1 MTPVVMIPG
10 MMCDERIFA
19 HQIEE
24 LSTDTDIYIADI
36 SKYSSIQELAS
47 DVLENSPPK
56 FFLVGHS
63 MGGIVAMEMCSQEPD
78 RIEKLVIMDSNPK
91 PELEETK
98 LKREPQIRDVISGNL
113 AQVMKEEMKPNY
125 LADSYK
131 QKDILNT
138 CMEMA
143 LTLGPEV
150 FVRQSRAL
158 QSRDDQQSTLM
169 ELDIPVLIMCGSEDK
184 LCSLE
189 KHELMHNIIND
200 SKLEVIKNAGHLP
213 TLEQPTKTTE
223 VLKTWL
229 MN

>member
-98 LKREPQIRDVISGNL
+98 LKREPQIRDVVSGNL

-158 QSRDDQQSTLM
+158 QGRDDQQSTL
-169 ELDIPVLIMCGSEDK
+169 EDLDIPVLIMCGSEDK

-200 SKLEVIKNAGHLP
+200 SKLEVVMGAGHMP
-213 TLEQPTKTTE
+213 TLEQPQKTTE
-223 VLKTWL
+223 VIKSWL

>member
-19 HQIEE
+19 HQIKE
-24 LSTDTDIYIADI
+24 LGTDTEVYIADI

-98 LKREPQIRDVISGNL
+98 LKREPQIRNVISGNL

-158 QSRDDQQSTLM
+158 QDRDDQQSTLKD
-169 ELDIPVLIMCGSEDK
+169 LNIPVLIMCGAEDK

-200 SKLEVIKNAGHLP
+200 SKLEVVMDAGHMP
-213 TLEQPTKTTE
+213 TLEQPQKTTE
-223 VLKTWL
+223 VIKSWL

>member
-98 LKREPQIRDVISGNL
+98 IKREPQIRNVISGNL

-158 QSRDDQQSTLM
+158 QSRDDQQSTLKD
-169 ELDIPVLIMCGSEDK
+169 LDIPVLIMCGSDDK

-200 SKLEVIKNAGHLP
+200 SKLEVVMDAGHMP
-213 TLEQPTKTTE
+213 TLEQPQKTTE
-223 VLKTWL
+223 VIKSWLK
-229 MN
+229 N

>member
-24 LSTDTDIYIADI
+24 LGTDTEVYIADI

-47 DVLENSPPK
+47 DVLKNSPPN

-91 PELEETK
+91 SELEETK
-98 LKREPQIRDVISGNL
+98 LKREPQIRNVISGNL

-158 QSRDDQQSTLM
+158 QGRDDQQSTL
-169 ELDIPVLIMCGSEDK
+169 EDLDIPVLIMCGSEDK

-200 SKLEVIKNAGHLP
+200 SKLEVVMGAGHMP
-213 TLEQPTKTTE
+213 TLEQPQKTTE
-223 VLKTWL
+223 VIKSWL

>member
-19 HQIEE
+19 HQIKE
-24 LSTDTDIYIADI
+24 LGTDTEVYIADI

-158 QSRDDQQSTLM
+158 QSRDDQQSTLKD
-169 ELDIPVLIMCGSEDK
+169 LDIPVLIMCGSDDK

-200 SKLEVIKNAGHLP
+200 SKLEVVMDAGHMP
-213 TLEQPTKTTE
+213 TLEQPQKTTE
-223 VLKTWL
+223 VIKSWLK
-229 MN
+229 N

>member
-24 LSTDTDIYIADI
+24 LGTDTEVYIADI

-98 LKREPQIRDVISGNL
+98 IKREPQIRNVISGNL

-158 QSRDDQQSTLM
+158 QGRDDQQSTL
-169 ELDIPVLIMCGSEDK
+169 EDLDIPVLIMCGSEDK

-200 SKLEVIKNAGHLP
+200 SKLEVVMDAGHMP
-213 TLEQPTKTTE
+213 TLEQPQKTTE
-223 VLKTWL
+223 VIKSWL

>member
-24 LSTDTDIYIADI
+24 LGTDTEVYIADI

-78 RIEKLVIMDSNPK
+78 RIEKLVIMDSNHK
-91 PELEETK
+91 SELEETK

-158 QSRDDQQSTLM
+158 QDRDDQQSTLKD
-169 ELDIPVLIMCGSEDK
+169 LNIPVLIMCGAEDK

-189 KHELMHNIIND
+189 RHELMHNIIND
-200 SKLEVIKNAGHLP
+200 SKLEVVMDAGHMP
-213 TLEQPTKTTE
+213 TLEQPQKTTE
-223 VLKTWL
+223 VIKSWL

>member
-19 HQIEE
+19 HQIKE
-24 LSTDTDIYIADI
+24 LGTDTEVYIADI

-98 LKREPQIRDVISGNL
+98 LKREPQIKNVISGNL

-158 QSRDDQQSTLM
+158 QGRDDQQSTL
-169 ELDIPVLIMCGSEDK
+169 EDLDIPVLIMCGSEDK
-184 LCSLE
+184 LCSIE

-200 SKLEVIKNAGHLP
+200 SKLEVVMGAGHMP
-213 TLEQPTKTTE
+213 TLEQPQKTTE
-223 VLKTWL
+223 VIKSWL

>member
-1 MTPVVMIPG
+1 MIPG

-24 LSTDTDIYIADI
+24 LGTDTEVYIADI

-98 LKREPQIRDVISGNL
+98 LKREPQIRDVVSGNL

-158 QSRDDQQSTLM
+158 QGRDDQQSTL
-169 ELDIPVLIMCGSEDK
+169 EDLDIPVLIMCGSEDK

-200 SKLEVIKNAGHLP
+200 SKLEVVMGAGHMP
-213 TLEQPTKTTE
+213 TLEQPQKTTE
-223 VLKTWL
+223 VIKSWL

>member
-24 LSTDTDIYIADI
+24 LGTDTEVYIADI

-98 LKREPQIRDVISGNL
+98 LKREPQIRNVISGNL

-158 QSRDDQQSTLM
+158 QSRDDQQSTLKD
-169 ELDIPVLIMCGSEDK
+169 LDIPVLIMCGSEDK

-200 SKLEVIKNAGHLP
+200 SKLEVVMDAGHMP
-213 TLEQPTKTTE
+213 TLEQPQKTTE
-223 VLKTWL
+223 VIKSWLK
-229 MN
+229 N

>member
-24 LSTDTDIYIADI
+24 LGTDTEVYIADI

-98 LKREPQIRDVISGNL
+98 IKREPQIRNVISGNL

-158 QSRDDQQSTLM
+158 QDRDDQQSTLKD
-169 ELDIPVLIMCGSEDK
+169 LNIPVLIMCGAEDK

-200 SKLEVIKNAGHLP
+200 SKLEVVMDAGHMP
-213 TLEQPTKTTE
+213 TLEQPQKTTE
-223 VLKTWL
+223 VIKSWL

>member
-24 LSTDTDIYIADI
+24 LGTDTEVYIADI

-98 LKREPQIRDVISGNL
+98 LKREPQIRNVISGNL

-158 QSRDDQQSTLM
+158 QDRDDQQSTLKD
-169 ELDIPVLIMCGSEDK
+169 LDIPVLIMCGAEDK

-200 SKLEVIKNAGHLP
+200 SKLEVVMDAGHMP
-213 TLEQPTKTTE
+213 TLEQPQKTTE
-223 VLKTWL
+223 VIKSWLK
-229 MN
+229 N

>member
-158 QSRDDQQSTLM
+158 QSRDDQQSTLKD
-169 ELDIPVLIMCGSEDK
+169 LDIPVLIMCGSDDK

-200 SKLEVIKNAGHLP
+200 SKLEVVMDAGHMP
-213 TLEQPTKTTE
+213 TLEQPQKTTE
-223 VLKTWL
+223 VIKSWL

>member
-24 LSTDTDIYIADI
+24 LGTDTEVYIADI

-98 LKREPQIRDVISGNL
+98 LKREPQIRDVVSGNL

-158 QSRDDQQSTLM
+158 QDRDDQQSTLKD
-169 ELDIPVLIMCGSEDK
+169 LNIPVLIMCGAEDK

-200 SKLEVIKNAGHLP
+200 SKLEVVMDAGHMP
-213 TLEQPTKTTE
+213 TLEQPQKTTE
-223 VLKTWL
+223 VIKSWL

>member
-24 LSTDTDIYIADI
+24 LGTDTEVYIADI

-158 QSRDDQQSTLM
+158 QSRDDQQSTLKD
-169 ELDIPVLIMCGSEDK
+169 LDIPVLIMCGSEDK

-200 SKLEVIKNAGHLP
+200 SKLEVVMGAGHMP
-213 TLEQPTKTTE
+213 TLEQPQKTTE
-223 VLKTWL
+223 VIKSWL

>member
-24 LSTDTDIYIADI
+24 LGTDTEVYIADI

-47 DVLENSPPK
+47 DVLKNSPPN

-91 PELEETK
+91 SELEETK
-98 LKREPQIRDVISGNL
+98 LKREPQIRNVISGNL

-158 QSRDDQQSTLM
+158 QGRDDQQSTL
-169 ELDIPVLIMCGSEDK
+169 EDLDIPVLIMCGSEDK
-184 LCSLE
+184 LCSIE

-200 SKLEVIKNAGHLP
+200 SKLEVVMGAGHMP
-213 TLEQPTKTTE
+213 TLEQPQKTTE
-223 VLKTWL
+223 VIKSWL

>member
-98 LKREPQIRDVISGNL
+98 IKREPQIRNVISGNL

-158 QSRDDQQSTLM
+158 QDRDDQQSTLKD
-169 ELDIPVLIMCGSEDK
+169 LNIPVLIMCGAEDK

-200 SKLEVIKNAGHLP
+200 SKLEVVMDAGHMP
-213 TLEQPTKTTE
+213 TLEQPQKTTE
-223 VLKTWL
+223 VIKSWL

>member
-19 HQIEE
+19 HQIKE
-24 LSTDTDIYIADI
+24 LGTDTEVYIADI

-158 QSRDDQQSTLM
+158 QDRDDQQSTLKD
-169 ELDIPVLIMCGSEDK
+169 LNIPVLIMCGAEDK

-200 SKLEVIKNAGHLP
+200 SKLEVVMDAGHMP
-213 TLEQPTKTTE
+213 TLEQPQKTTE
-223 VLKTWL
+223 VIKSWL

>member
-24 LSTDTDIYIADI
+24 LGTDTEVYIADI

-47 DVLENSPPK
+47 DVLKNSPPI

-91 PELEETK
+91 SELEETK
-98 LKREPQIRDVISGNL
+98 LKREPQIRNVISGNL

-158 QSRDDQQSTLM
+158 QGRDDQQSTL
-169 ELDIPVLIMCGSEDK
+169 EDLDIPVLIMCGSEDK
-184 LCSLE
+184 LCSIE

-200 SKLEVIKNAGHLP
+200 SKLEVVMGAGHMP
-213 TLEQPTKTTE
+213 TLEQPQKTTE
-223 VLKTWL
+223 VIKSWL

>member
-24 LSTDTDIYIADI
+24 LGTDTEVYIADI

-47 DVLENSPPK
+47 DVLKNSPPN

-78 RIEKLVIMDSNPK
+78 RIKKLVIMDSNPK
-91 PELEETK
+91 SELEETK
-98 LKREPQIRDVISGNL
+98 LKREPQIRNVISGNL

-158 QSRDDQQSTLM
+158 QGRDDQQSTL
-169 ELDIPVLIMCGSEDK
+169 EDLDIPVLIMCGSEDK

-200 SKLEVIKNAGHLP
+200 SKLEVVMGAGHMP
-213 TLEQPTKTTE
+213 TLEQPQKTTE
-223 VLKTWL
+223 VIKSWL

>member
-24 LSTDTDIYIADI
+24 LGTDTEVYIADI

-98 LKREPQIRDVISGNL
+98 LKREPQIRDVVSGNL

-158 QSRDDQQSTLM
+158 QDRDDQQSTLKD
-169 ELDIPVLIMCGSEDK
+169 LDIPVLIMCGAEDK

-200 SKLEVIKNAGHLP
+200 SKLEVVMDAGHMP
-213 TLEQPTKTTE
+213 TLEQPQKTTE
-223 VLKTWL
+223 VIKSWL

>member
-19 HQIEE
+19 HQIKE
-24 LSTDTDIYIADI
+24 LGTDTEVYIADI

-78 RIEKLVIMDSNPK
+78 RIEKLVIMDSNHK
-91 PELEETK
+91 SELEETK

-158 QSRDDQQSTLM
+158 QDRDDQQSTLKD
-169 ELDIPVLIMCGSEDK
+169 LNIPVLIMCGAEDK

-189 KHELMHNIIND
+189 RHELMHNIIND
-200 SKLEVIKNAGHLP
+200 SKLEVVMDAGHMP
-213 TLEQPTKTTE
+213 TLEQPQKTTE
-223 VLKTWL
+223 VIKSWL

>member
-19 HQIEE
+19 HQIKE
-24 LSTDTDIYIADI
+24 LGTDTEVYIADI

-98 LKREPQIRDVISGNL
+98 IKREPQIRNVISGNL

-158 QSRDDQQSTLM
+158 QGRDDQQSTL
-169 ELDIPVLIMCGSEDK
+169 EDLDIPVLIMCGSEDK
-184 LCSLE
+184 LCSIE

-200 SKLEVIKNAGHLP
+200 SKLEVVMDAGHMP
-213 TLEQPTKTTE
+213 TLEQPQKTTE
-223 VLKTWL
+223 VIKSWL

>member
-1 MTPVVMIPG
+1 
-10 MMCDERIFA
+10 
-19 HQIEE
+19 
-24 LSTDTDIYIADI
+24 
-36 SKYSSIQELAS
+36 
-47 DVLENSPPK
+47 
-56 FFLVGHS
+56 

-158 QSRDDQQSTLM
+158 QSRDDQQSTLKD
-169 ELDIPVLIMCGSEDK
+169 LDIPVLIMCGSDDK

-200 SKLEVIKNAGHLP
+200 SKLEVVMDAGHMP
-213 TLEQPTKTTE
+213 TLEQPQKTTE
-223 VLKTWL
+223 VIKSWLK
-229 MN
+229 N

>member
-19 HQIEE
+19 HQIKE
-24 LSTDTDIYIADI
+24 LGTDTEVYIADI

-98 LKREPQIRDVISGNL
+98 LKREPQIKNVISGNL

-158 QSRDDQQSTLM
+158 QDRDDQQSTLKD
-169 ELDIPVLIMCGSEDK
+169 LNIPVLIMCGAEDK

-189 KHELMHNIIND
+189 RHELMHNIIND
-200 SKLEVIKNAGHLP
+200 SKLEVVMDAGHMP
-213 TLEQPTKTTE
+213 TLEQPQKTTE
-223 VLKTWL
+223 VIKSWL

>member
-19 HQIEE
+19 HQIKE
-24 LSTDTDIYIADI
+24 LGTDTEVYIADI

-98 LKREPQIRDVISGNL
+98 LKREPQIRNVISGNL

-158 QSRDDQQSTLM
+158 QGRDDQQSTL
-169 ELDIPVLIMCGSEDK
+169 EDLDIPVLIMCGSEDK
-184 LCSLE
+184 LCSIE

-200 SKLEVIKNAGHLP
+200 SKLEVVMGAGHMP
-213 TLEQPTKTTE
+213 TLEQPQKTTE
-223 VLKTWL
+223 VIKSWL

>member
-24 LSTDTDIYIADI
+24 LGTDTEVYIADI

-98 LKREPQIRDVISGNL
+98 LKREPQIKNVISGNL

-158 QSRDDQQSTLM
+158 QDRDDQQSTLKD
-169 ELDIPVLIMCGSEDK
+169 LDIPVLIMCGAEDK

-200 SKLEVIKNAGHLP
+200 SKLEVVMDAGHMP
-213 TLEQPTKTTE
+213 TLEQPQKTTE
-223 VLKTWL
+223 VIKSWL

>member
-19 HQIEE
+19 HQIKE
-24 LSTDTDIYIADI
+24 LGTDTEVYIADI

-98 LKREPQIRDVISGNL
+98 IKREPQIRNVISGNL

-158 QSRDDQQSTLM
+158 QGRDDQQSTL
-169 ELDIPVLIMCGSEDK
+169 EDLDIPVLIMCGSEDK

-200 SKLEVIKNAGHLP
+200 SKLEVVMGAGHMP
-213 TLEQPTKTTE
+213 TLEQPQKTTE
-223 VLKTWL
+223 VIKSWL

>member
-19 HQIEE
+19 HQIKE
-24 LSTDTDIYIADI
+24 LGTDTEVYIADI

-91 PELEETK
+91 SELEETK
-98 LKREPQIRDVISGNL
+98 LKREPQIRNVISGNL

-158 QSRDDQQSTLM
+158 QGRDDQQSTL
-169 ELDIPVLIMCGSEDK
+169 EDLDIPVLIMCGSEDK

-200 SKLEVIKNAGHLP
+200 SKLEVVMGAGHMP
-213 TLEQPTKTTE
+213 TLEQPQKTTE
-223 VLKTWL
+223 VIKSWL

>member
-19 HQIEE
+19 HQIKE
-24 LSTDTDIYIADI
+24 LGTDTEVYIADI

-98 LKREPQIRDVISGNL
+98 IKREPQIRNVISGNL

-158 QSRDDQQSTLM
+158 QGRDDQQSTL
-169 ELDIPVLIMCGSEDK
+169 EDLDIPVLIMCGSEDK
-184 LCSLE
+184 LCSIE

-200 SKLEVIKNAGHLP
+200 SKLEVVMGAGHMP
-213 TLEQPTKTTE
+213 TLEQPQKTTE
-223 VLKTWL
+223 VIKSWL

>member
-19 HQIEE
+19 HQIKE
-24 LSTDTDIYIADI
+24 LGTDTEVYIADI

-98 LKREPQIRDVISGNL
+98 LKREPQIRNVISGNL

-158 QSRDDQQSTLM
+158 QDRDDQQSTLKD
-169 ELDIPVLIMCGSEDK
+169 LNIPVLIMCGAEDK

-200 SKLEVIKNAGHLP
+200 SKLEVVMGAGHMP
-213 TLEQPTKTTE
+213 TLEQPQKTTE
-223 VLKTWL
+223 VIKSWL

>member
-158 QSRDDQQSTLM
+158 QDRDDQQSTLKD
-169 ELDIPVLIMCGSEDK
+169 LDIPVLIMCGAEDK

-200 SKLEVIKNAGHLP
+200 SKLEVVMDAGHMP
-213 TLEQPTKTTE
+213 TLEQPQKTTE
-223 VLKTWL
+223 VIKSWLK
-229 MN
+229 N

>member
-24 LSTDTDIYIADI
+24 LGTDTEVYIADI

-78 RIEKLVIMDSNPK
+78 RIEKLVIMDSNHK
-91 PELEETK
+91 SELEETK

-158 QSRDDQQSTLM
+158 QDRDDQQSTLKD
-169 ELDIPVLIMCGSEDK
+169 LNIPVLIMCGAEDK

-200 SKLEVIKNAGHLP
+200 SKLEVVMGAGHMP
-213 TLEQPTKTTE
+213 TLEQPQKTTE
-223 VLKTWL
+223 VIKSWL

>member
-24 LSTDTDIYIADI
+24 LGTDTEVYIADI

-91 PELEETK
+91 AAVDETRI
-98 LKREPQIRDVISGNL
+98 KREPQIRDVVSGNL

-158 QSRDDQQSTLM
+158 QGRDDQQSTL
-169 ELDIPVLIMCGSEDK
+169 EDLDIPVLIMCGSEDK

-200 SKLEVIKNAGHLP
+200 SKLEVVMDAGHMP
-213 TLEQPTKTTE
+213 TLEQPQKTTE
-223 VLKTWL
+223 VIKSWL